1 MVVLAL
7 AAIAKCHRLGVLNCY
22 LLNNSWSP
30 RSGCYH
36 GQFLVTV
43 LFLTYR
49 WPPFYLF
56 LTWQGERE
64 RDGERRREGAY
75 ECTSSLVSF
84 YNKDAN
90 PIMKALPSRPHLNLI
105 TPPPHNWPHLQ
116 ISSYWRLGFQCG
128 GRTCQSIAFIPVM
141 MLKVAA
147 YPSFSVNSSRGSSK
161 HLVQCLG
168 ARDSVYSCWLPPC
181 LRGSWAA
188 SSGKDMRMT
197 SLQEEKIIVQNCL
210 KPIIWEGN
218 QRCKVKG
225 RWERAPCQWKDF
237 CVYRF

>member
-105 TPPPHNWPHLQ
+105 TPPPPQLAPSPNIIILEVR
-116 ISSYWRLGFQCG
+116 ISMW
-128 GRTCQSIAFIPVM
+128 
-141 MLKVAA
+141 
-147 YPSFSVNSSRGSSK
+147 
-161 HLVQCLG
+161 
-168 ARDSVYSCWLPPC
+168 
-181 LRGSWAA
+181 
-188 SSGKDMRMT
+188 GKDMSVHSIYT
-197 SLQEEKIIVQNCL
+197 SNDAKSCSLSFLLSEQQ
-210 KPIIWEGN
+210 
-218 QRCKVKG
+218 
-225 RWERAPCQWKDF
+225 
-237 CVYRF
+237 